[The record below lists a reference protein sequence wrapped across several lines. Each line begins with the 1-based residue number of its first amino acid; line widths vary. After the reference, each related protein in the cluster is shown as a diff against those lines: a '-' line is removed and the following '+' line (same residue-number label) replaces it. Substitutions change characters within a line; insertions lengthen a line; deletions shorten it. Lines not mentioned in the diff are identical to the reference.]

1 MKMYLSFLAAA
12 ALALSACGDKS
23 APAPAQTPAAPATS
37 APAPAA
43 EPAPAASAPV
53 SAPAAEAASA
63 APAPAAAATECSQVV
78 NSNDQMQFDAKE
90 INIGAGCQQ
99 FTITLKHTGSAS
111 KVAMGHNLVISKTS
125 DKDGVVKDAIAAGA
139 DKDYVKPDDTRV
151 VAATKLIGGGE
162 ETSVTFDVAKLA
174 AGEAYEF
181 YCTFPGHSGVMSGKV
196 NVAK

>member
-23 APAPAQTPAAPATS
+23 APAPAQTPAAPAATS
-37 APAPAA
+37 TSAPAA

-63 APAPAAAATECSQVV
+63 APAAATECSQVV